1 MKRQSW
7 LVLPALLVVV
17 IPSVIAGHDSYKCT
31 KSTQECLDM
40 MTADLRAHGWVGLE
54 LDKSEAGALSVKRVV
69 PGSPAEAAGFQAGD
83 ALLAMNG
90 VRYADEKSKEALM
103 AVRKTMAPG
112 KNVTYTISRGGYEKK
127 VTATLAEVPNEVLAQ
142 HIGSHML
149 DHAAPMAV
157 AKN

>member
-1 MKRQSW
+1 MKRGSW

-40 MTADLRAHGWVGLE
+40 MTTDLRNHGWVGLE
-54 LDKSEAGALSVKRVV
+54 YDKNEAGVLVIKRVV
-69 PGSPAEAAGFQAGD
+69 PSSPAEAAGFQAGD
-83 ALLAMNG
+83 NLVALNG
-90 VRYADEKSKEALM
+90 INFADEKSKEALK
-103 AVRKTMAPG
+103 AARKAMAPG
-112 KNVTYTISRGGYEKK
+112 KNATYTISRGGYEKK
-127 VTATLAEVPNEVLAQ
+127 ITVTLAEVPNEVLAQ

-149 DHAAPMAV
+149 DHAAPPAV

>member
-17 IPSVIAGHDSYKCT
+17 IPSVIAGHDSSYKCT

-54 LDKSEAGALSVKRVV
+54 IDKADGALTVKGVV
-69 PGSPAEAAGFQAGD
+69 PGSPAEAAGFKAGD
-83 ALLAMNG
+83 VLIAMNG
-90 VRYADEKSKEALM
+90 VKYGDEKSKEALM
-103 AVRKTMAPG
+103 AVRKTQAPG

-127 VTATLAEVPNEVLAQ
+127 ITATLAEVPNEVLAQ

>member
-17 IPSVIAGHDSYKCT
+17 IPSVIAGHDSYTKCT
-31 KSTQECLDM
+31 KTTQECLDM
-40 MTADLRAHGWVGLE
+40 MTAGLRAHGWVGLE
-54 LDKSEAGALSVKRVV
+54 YDKGALIVKRAV
-69 PGSPAEAAGFQAGD
+69 PGSPAEAAGFQSGD
-83 ALLAMNG
+83 VLVALNG
-90 VRYADEKSKEALM
+90 LRFDDEKTKEAR
-103 AVRKTMAPG
+103 AADKKTMAPG

-127 VTATLAEVPNEVLAQ
+127 LTVTLAEVPNEVLAQ